1 MPKKDDEHEELEVE
15 ITIVDKDFKRLESG
29 QKLILGILGAL
40 TLSETPIVI
49 SLQRL
54 RSKKRKNETTE
65 WTESSS
71 GQ

>member
-29 QKLILGILGAL
+29 QKLTLGAL
-40 TLSETPIVI
+40 TLSETPIII
-49 SLQRL
+49 SLRRL
-54 RSKKRKNETTE
+54 RFKKRKTETTE
-65 WTESSS
+65 ETESSS

>member
-1 MPKKDDEHEELEVE
+1 MAKRDGEHEELEVE

-29 QKLILGILGAL
+29 QKLTLGAL
-40 TLSETPIVI
+40 TLSETPIII
-49 SLQRL
+49 SLRRL

-65 WTESSS
+65 ETESSS

>member
-29 QKLILGILGAL
+29 QKLTLGAL
-40 TLSETPIVI
+40 TLSETPIII
-49 SLQRL
+49 SLRRL

-65 WTESSS
+65 ETESSS

>member
-1 MPKKDDEHEELEVE
+1 MPKKDDKHEELEVE

-29 QKLILGILGAL
+29 QKLTLGAL
-40 TLSETPIVI
+40 TLSETPIII
-49 SLQRL
+49 SLRRL

-65 WTESSS
+65 ETESSS

>member
-1 MPKKDDEHEELEVE
+1 MPKKDDKHEELEVE

-29 QKLILGILGAL
+29 QKLILGAL

-49 SLQRL
+49 SLRRL

-65 WTESSS
+65 GMESPSE
-71 GQ
+71 Q